1 MEVPRGCPRDG
12 PRLKSQEQVPGTSHR
27 NKSSHRSKSQEQ
39 VPGAGHRSK
48 SKQWFHAKWKGH
60 IAGQGVYK
68 ENVCQMLALGG
79 SMDTVE
85 KEEAD
90 ISEEGETKDP
100 DGSETEHIKCYKMI

>member
-12 PRLKSQEQVPGTSHR
+12 PRLKSQEQVPG
-27 NKSSHRSKSQEQ
+27 
-39 VPGAGHRSK
+39 AGHRSK
-48 SKQWFHAKWKGH
+48 SKQWFHAKQWKGH
-60 IAGQGVYK
+60 IAGQGFYK

-85 KEEAD
+85 KEEPD

-100 DGSETEHIKCYKMI
+100 DGSETEHMKCYKMI